1 MERGTLCAN
10 ICELK
15 YPMRKFRE
23 FSDLVAGMGKNC
35 ACSAKVVPAV
45 VLQRTFIIP
54 SFNYALTS
62 VKIVNCSCTGKKS
75 GRNVSR
81 EGMNWILRTI

>member
-10 ICELK
+10 MCEWK

-62 VKIVNCSCTGKKS
+62 VKIVNYSCTGKKS
-75 GRNVSR
+75 ERNVSR
-81 EGMNWILRTI
+81 EGTNWILRTI

>member
-1 MERGTLCAN
+1 MLCAN

-62 VKIVNCSCTGKKS
+62 VKIVNYSCTGKKS
-75 GRNVSR
+75 GRTGFYERFNES
-81 EGMNWILRTI
+81 LRYIG